1 MLTTLPQ
8 RNPSDERGFTLIEVM
23 IVVAILGL
31 IAAIAIPN
39 YSSYINRARRT
50 EAQTALQD
58 AAQFMQ
64 RFYAANNR
72 YDTSVSGTNVSLP
85 VSLRTIPANSS
96 GAATYYTLTVLA
108 AANTYTLTAT
118 PSNVMASDAC
128 GAYTLVQ
135 TGARGSLGSL
145 SVAQCWR

>member
-1 MLTTLPQ
+1 MMMTSPQ
-8 RNPSDERGFTLIEVM
+8 RNPNNERGFTLIEVM
-23 IVVAILGL
+23 IVVAILGI

-39 YSSYINRARRT
+39 YSSYVNRARRA

-72 YDTSVSGTNVSLP
+72 YDTSVSGTALTLP
-85 VSLRTIPANSS
+85 VSMRTIPINTS
-96 GAATYYTLTVLA
+96 GSATYYNLTVQT

-118 PSNVMASDAC
+118 PVNVMASDAC

>member
-1 MLTTLPQ
+1 LLTSPPTHGADQ
-8 RNPSDERGFTLIEVM
+8 RGFSLIELMV
-23 IVVAILGL
+23 VVAIVAI
-31 IAAIAIPN
+31 IAAVAIPN
-39 YSSYINRARRT
+39 YTGYVNRTRRV

-72 YDTSVSGTNVSLP
+72 YDTSVAGTALTLP
-85 VSLRTIPANSS
+85 VNIRTVPVNTT
-96 GAATYYTLTVLA
+96 GTATYYNLTVQTT
-108 AANTYTLTAT
+108 ANTYTLTAT
-118 PSNVMASDAC
+118 PVNLMASDPC

-145 SVAQCWR
+145 PVTQCWR